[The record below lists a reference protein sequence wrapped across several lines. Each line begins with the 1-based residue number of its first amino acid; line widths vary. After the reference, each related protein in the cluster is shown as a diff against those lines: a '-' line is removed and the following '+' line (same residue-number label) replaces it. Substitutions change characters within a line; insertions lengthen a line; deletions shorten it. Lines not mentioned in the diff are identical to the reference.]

1 MKLGE
6 FIENFSHN
14 NLIRLHYKIPG
25 GNTCVLD
32 DFDEVSMDWEV
43 NKNKGPYSKY
53 KNHRVLGLSSILCG
67 GPYSEAI
74 NIVIEEIPTDE
85 WRDKQLNKIIE

>member
-32 DFDEVSMDWEV
+32 DFDEVSMDWE
-43 NKNKGPYSKY
+43 
-53 KNHRVLGLSSILCG
+53 
-67 GPYSEAI
+67 
-74 NIVIEEIPTDE
+74 
-85 WRDKQLNKIIE
+85 IIE